1 MVIFLPLSLL
11 MTIAAVTSPDMP
23 LRVVSGFRME
33 DVRIKTDSVT
43 DFSFISKYGSAVE
56 WQYFRKDSHII
67 EHRGNEWLRFSQR
80 ADTLELRH
88 RETCREKRESRIIL
102 SPHVAADTVYSS
114 NTRRDR
120 SFLYSDSG
128 SYIITQSRCPL
139 LILAEGDT
147 LHDVTAEKIRVSYC
161 RRQISGD
168 GETSKNL
175 FPKFIETETTWRAGQ
190 DNSIPY
196 AMTRSIERISKA
208 NDTTITVESVC
219 FPRALNVVGS
229 GFDRQYTRKGSKTP
243 VYLQQTEQMKEAAEA
258 PHFEVT
264 GNSLHVSDHAPH
276 AREEKDKSMADAVF
290 GIVGLETSAALT
302 FTSLVKTG
310 LLSMMDMAEKMSF
323 NPAKILG
330 LDDRGSVSEGK
341 RADIA
346 IFDPSRTYRIDKN
359 TFASK
364 GKNTPFDGFEATG
377 EVVCT
382 LVDGKVVYDTFC

>member
-1 MVIFLPLSLL
+1 MCNYNKELFLLIPYYFWQYKINLLSLGSFIKHTAINLKIMTIFLPLSLL

-43 DFSFISKYGSAVE
+43 DFSFVSKYGSAVE

-147 LHDVTAEKIRVSYC
+147 LHDVTAEKYGSPIA
-161 RRQISGD
+161 D
-168 GETSKNL
+168 GRYPVMEKPQKT
-175 FPKFIETETTWRAGQ
+175 
-190 DNSIPY
+190 
-196 AMTRSIERISKA
+196 
-208 NDTTITVESVC
+208 C
-219 FPRALNVVGS
+219 FP
-229 GFDRQYTRKGSKTP
+229 
-243 VYLQQTEQMKEAAEA
+243 
-258 PHFEVT
+258 
-264 GNSLHVSDHAPH
+264 NSLRPKQ
-276 AREEKDKSMADAVF
+276 RGEP
-290 GIVGLETSAALT
+290 G
-302 FTSLVKTG
+302 
-310 LLSMMDMAEKMSF
+310 
-323 NPAKILG
+323 KI
-330 LDDRGSVSEGK
+330 
-341 RADIA
+341 I
-346 IFDPSRTYRIDKN
+346 
-359 TFASK
+359 
-364 GKNTPFDGFEATG
+364 PFRMP
-377 EVVCT
+377 
-382 LVDGKVVYDTFC
+382 